1 MICRQR
7 IFFLI
12 GTLETQGAGEQNA
25 RADSRQE
32 GRHKVNKFD
41 ERFQKYCDFCERIEN
56 IYRAVVEEQDKN
68 YEAMD
73 IAEGAGD
80 DETLDSLNEYAQAL
94 TEKLQKLLNLRSQA
108 SKIFDAV
115 EFMRDIGLEF

>member
-1 MICRQR
+1 M
-7 IFFLI
+7 
-12 GTLETQGAGEQNA
+12 
-25 RADSRQE
+25 S
-32 GRHKVNKFD
+32 KFD
-41 ERFQKYCDFCERIEN
+41 EHFKKYCEFYDRIDSA
-56 IYRAVVEEQDKN
+56 YYAVIAEQDKN

-73 IAEGAGD
+73 IAENAGD
-80 DETLDSLNEYAQAL
+80 DETLDSLNEYANTL

>member
-1 MICRQR
+1 M
-7 IFFLI
+7 
-12 GTLETQGAGEQNA
+12 
-25 RADSRQE
+25 S
-32 GRHKVNKFD
+32 KFE
-41 ERFQKYCDFCERIEN
+41 ERLQKYCEFCERIDSA
-56 IYRAVVEEQDKN
+56 YYAVVEEQDKN

-80 DETLDSLNEYAQAL
+80 DEMLDSLNEYAHTL
-94 TEKLQKLLNLRSQA
+94 TEKLQKLLDLRSQA

>member
-1 MICRQR
+1 M
-7 IFFLI
+7 
-12 GTLETQGAGEQNA
+12 
-25 RADSRQE
+25 S
-32 GRHKVNKFD
+32 KFE
-41 ERFQKYCDFCERIEN
+41 ERLQKYCDFCDRIDN
-56 IYRAVVEEQDKN
+56 AYYAVVEEQDKN

-80 DETLDSLNEYAQAL
+80 DETLDSLNEYAHTL
-94 TEKLQKLLNLRSQA
+94 TEKLQKLLDLRSQA

>member
-1 MICRQR
+1 M
-7 IFFLI
+7 
-12 GTLETQGAGEQNA
+12 
-25 RADSRQE
+25 S
-32 GRHKVNKFD
+32 KFD
-41 ERFQKYCDFCERIEN
+41 ERFQKYCEFCDRIDN
-56 IYRAVVEEQDKN
+56 AYYAVVEEQDKN

-80 DETLDSLNEYAQAL
+80 DETLDSLNEYARTL
-94 TEKLQKLLNLRSQA
+94 TEKLQKLLDLRSQA

>member
-1 MICRQR
+1 M
-7 IFFLI
+7 
-12 GTLETQGAGEQNA
+12 
-25 RADSRQE
+25 S
-32 GRHKVNKFD
+32 KFE
-41 ERFQKYCDFCERIEN
+41 ERLQKYCEFCDRIDSA
-56 IYRAVVEEQDKN
+56 YYAVIAEQDKN

-80 DETLDSLNEYAQAL
+80 DETLDSLNEYAHTL
-94 TEKLQKLLNLRSQA
+94 TEKLQKLLDLRSQT

>member
-1 MICRQR
+1 M
-7 IFFLI
+7 
-12 GTLETQGAGEQNA
+12 
-25 RADSRQE
+25 S
-32 GRHKVNKFD
+32 KFD
-41 ERFQKYCDFCERIEN
+41 EHFKKYCDFCDRIDN
-56 IYRAVVEEQDKN
+56 AYYAVVEEQDKN

-80 DETLDSLNEYAQAL
+80 DETLDSLNEYARTL
-94 TEKLQKLLNLRSQA
+94 TEKLQKLLDLRSQA

>member
-1 MICRQR
+1 M
-7 IFFLI
+7 
-12 GTLETQGAGEQNA
+12 
-25 RADSRQE
+25 S
-32 GRHKVNKFD
+32 KFD
-41 ERFQKYCDFCERIEN
+41 ERFQKYSECCDRIDSA
-56 IYRAVVEEQDKN
+56 YYAVIAEQDKN

-80 DETLDSLNEYAQAL
+80 DETLDSLNEYADTL
-94 TEKLQKLLNLRSQA
+94 TEKLQKLLDLRSQA

>member
-1 MICRQR
+1 M
-7 IFFLI
+7 
-12 GTLETQGAGEQNA
+12 
-25 RADSRQE
+25 S
-32 GRHKVNKFD
+32 KFD
-41 ERFQKYCDFCERIEN
+41 ERFQKYSEFCDRIDSA
-56 IYRAVVEEQDKN
+56 YYAVIAEQDKN

-80 DETLDSLNEYAQAL
+80 DETLDSLNEYADTL

>member
-1 MICRQR
+1 M
-7 IFFLI
+7 
-12 GTLETQGAGEQNA
+12 
-25 RADSRQE
+25 
-32 GRHKVNKFD
+32 NKFD

>member
-1 MICRQR
+1 M
-7 IFFLI
+7 
-12 GTLETQGAGEQNA
+12 
-25 RADSRQE
+25 S
-32 GRHKVNKFD
+32 KFD
-41 ERFQKYCDFCERIEN
+41 KHFKKYCEFCDRIDSA
-56 IYRAVVEEQDKN
+56 YYAVIAEQDKN

-80 DETLDSLNEYAQAL
+80 DETLDSLNEYADTL
-94 TEKLQKLLNLRSQA
+94 TEKLQKLLDLRSQA

>member
-1 MICRQR
+1 M
-7 IFFLI
+7 
-12 GTLETQGAGEQNA
+12 
-25 RADSRQE
+25 
-32 GRHKVNKFD
+32 NKFE
-41 ERFQKYCDFCERIEN
+41 ERLGKYCEFCDRIDSVC
-56 IYRAVVEEQDKN
+56 YAVVEEQDKN

-80 DETLDSLNEYAQAL
+80 DETLDSLNEYAHTL
-94 TEKLQKLLNLRSQA
+94 TEKLQKLLDLRSQA

>member
-1 MICRQR
+1 M
-7 IFFLI
+7 
-12 GTLETQGAGEQNA
+12 
-25 RADSRQE
+25 S
-32 GRHKVNKFD
+32 KFD
-41 ERFQKYCDFCERIEN
+41 ERFQKYSEFCDRIDSA
-56 IYRAVVEEQDKN
+56 YYAVIAEQDKN

-80 DETLDSLNEYAQAL
+80 DETLDSLNEYAYTL

>member
-1 MICRQR
+1 M
-7 IFFLI
+7 
-12 GTLETQGAGEQNA
+12 
-25 RADSRQE
+25 S
-32 GRHKVNKFD
+32 KFE
-41 ERFQKYCDFCERIEN
+41 ERLQKYCEFCDRIDN
-56 IYRAVVEEQDKN
+56 AYYAVVEEQDKN

-80 DETLDSLNEYAQAL
+80 DETLDSLNEYAYTL
-94 TEKLQKLLNLRSQA
+94 TEKLQKLLDLRSQA

>member
-1 MICRQR
+1 M
-7 IFFLI
+7 
-12 GTLETQGAGEQNA
+12 
-25 RADSRQE
+25 S
-32 GRHKVNKFD
+32 KFE
-41 ERFQKYCDFCERIEN
+41 ERFQKYCEFCDRIDST
-56 IYRAVVEEQDKN
+56 YYAVVEEQDKN

-80 DETLDSLNEYAQAL
+80 DETLDSLNEYAHTL
-94 TEKLQKLLNLRSQA
+94 TEKLQKLLDLRSQA